1 MEKINNL
8 IGLVVCLSCF
18 VIGAVHA
25 ETAERIDSAKA
36 PFYVGKTVMVCG
48 VIKEVVPRSKNVYLN
63 MTRNYPREDL
73 ALVVWREDFGLFSL
87 ITKSKYSPVNSYI
100 IRYGEAILR

>member
-25 ETAERIDSAKA
+25 ETAR
-36 PFYVGKTVMVCG
+36 
-48 VIKEVVPRSKNVYLN
+48 R
-63 MTRNYPREDL
+63 
-73 ALVVWREDFGLFSL
+73 
-87 ITKSKYSPVNSYI
+87 
-100 IRYGEAILR
+100 

>member
-36 PFYVGKTVMVCG
+36 PFYVGKRVMVCG

-73 ALVVWREDFGLFSL
+73 ALVVWREDFGLFREKFGNFENLSE
-87 ITKSKYSPVNSYI
+87 KRV
-100 IRYGEAILR
+100 